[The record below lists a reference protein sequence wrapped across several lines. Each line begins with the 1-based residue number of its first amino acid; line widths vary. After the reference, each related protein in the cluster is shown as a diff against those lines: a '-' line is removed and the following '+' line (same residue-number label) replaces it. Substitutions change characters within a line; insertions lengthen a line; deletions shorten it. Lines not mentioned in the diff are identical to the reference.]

1 MKTRFQLIIVAAI
14 LLELVVLFSLGSYY
28 SSRFD
33 EKNAITQDSSIQ
45 TALHAKSRLLCQTT
59 NGQTFYDGVAFA
71 VNASSGVVTF
81 TPGDGPQTGL
91 IINTTFPCT
100 WTTLK

>member
-1 MKTRFQLIIVAAI
+1 MKTRYKLLIAAAV
-14 LLELVVLFSLGSYY
+14 LWELVVVLSVLSMAI
-28 SSRFD
+28 SNTS
-33 EKNAITQDSSIQ
+33 EKN
-45 TALHAKSRLLCQTT
+45 TASATEDRAHIKSRLLCQTT

-71 VNASSGVVTF
+71 VSASSGVVTF